1 MIVVTGAAGQPG
13 WAVTD
18 RLPDRTP
25 AEAAGS

>member
-13 WAVTD
+13 RAVAGG
-18 RLPDRTP
+18 LPDRTP

>member
-13 WAVTD
+13 RTVAG